1 MSVTQEDKLKNLTP
15 GALAE
20 IPRYRQDIEDIK
32 KEISKV
38 NSGKVSE
45 DDFRSYRLQRG
56 IYGQKQKP
64 NIQMVRIKIP
74 WGRATAEQ
82 LETLADAAD
91 RFPGGDRRGIAHVTT
106 RQAIQFHFVDL
117 DKVPEVMSILSNAG
131 LTTREA
137 CSNTVRN
144 VTADSLAGVA
154 QDEIFD
160 VSPCAEAVTRFFLR
174 HPVCQNLPRK
184 FKIAFSGSSA
194 DRGLVFMHDV
204 GLLAA
209 VKNETGSETRGFK
222 VFVGGGLGPTPK
234 MAHLL
239 EDFTPIDNILR
250 TIQAVITVFD
260 RDWDYGRKNRN
271 MARIKFLVEK
281 IGFDE
286 FKKRVLVERDKLK
299 GKNYPAIVPVNEMAP
314 PPSRPFLQEEPNPQY
329 LRWKETNVSA
339 QKQAGFSA
347 VTIRLPLGDIRS
359 NQLRALA
366 GLIRQYGNGTLRTAN
381 DQNLVVHW
389 VRNEALYTS
398 FIQLSQAALTLPSAG
413 RAADV
418 TSCPGAD
425 TCQLGITSSRGL
437 ATAIGKIFENG
448 HREDA
453 DLKDLK
459 IKVSGCPNSCGQ
471 HHIADIGFYGGA
483 KTVGGH
489 QVPVYSMLLGGTFGN
504 GEATFGKHFLRVPAK
519 RAPEMVGKLL
529 DIYKA
534 QKKAGEKFNGFVKRV
549 GLATLK
555 KDLEPLAALPEALGQ
570 EFLSDWGES
579 EEFKINVGPGE
590 CAA

>member
-1 MSVTQEDKLKNLTP
+1 MAVTQEDKLKNLTP
-15 GALAE
+15 GALSE
-20 IPRYRQDIEDIK
+20 IPRYRQDIEEIK

-38 NSGKVSE
+38 NSGEVSE

-64 NIQMVRIKIP
+64 SIQMVRIKIP

-82 LETLADAAD
+82 LETLSDVADQ
-91 RFPGGDRRGIAHVTT
+91 FPGGDRRGIAHVTT

-117 DKVPEVMSILSNAG
+117 EKVPEVMGILSNAG

-144 VTADSLAGVA
+144 VTADALAGVGA
-154 QDEIFD
+154 DEVFD
-160 VSPCAEAVTRFFLR
+160 ITASAEAVTRFFLR

-209 VKNETGSETRGFK
+209 VKNEAGGEARGFK

-239 EDFTPIDNILR
+239 EDFTPLDNILR
-250 TIQAVITVFD
+250 TLHAVITVFD

-271 MARIKFLVEK
+271 MARVKFLVEK

-286 FKKRVLVERDKLK
+286 FKKRVLVERDNLK
-299 GKNYPAIVPVNEMAP
+299 GEKYPAIVPVKETAP
-314 PPSRPFLQEEPNPQY
+314 PPSGPILQEEPNPQY
-329 LRWKETNVSA
+329 LRWKETNVFA

-347 VTIRLPLGDIRS
+347 VTIRLLLGDVRS

-381 DQNLVVHW
+381 DQNLMVHW
-389 VRNEALYTS
+389 IRNEALYT
-398 FIQLSQAALTLPSAG
+398 FYAKLSQAALTLPSAG

-483 KTVGGH
+483 KTVSGR
-489 QVPVYSMLLGGTFGN
+489 QVPTYSMLLGGTFGN
-504 GEATFGKHFLRVPAK
+504 GEAYFGKHFLRVPSK
-519 RAPEMVGKLL
+519 LVPQMVGNLL
-529 DIYKA
+529 DIYRA

-549 GLATLK
+549 GLNALK
-555 KDLEPLAALPEALGQ
+555 KDLEPLAALPEAPEQ
-570 EFLSDWGES
+570 ELLFDWGES
-579 EEFKINVGPGE
+579 GEFKINVGPGE

>member
-1 MSVTQEDKLKNLTP
+1 MAVSVDDKLHNLTP

-20 IPRYRQDIEDIK
+20 IPRYRQDIEEMK
-32 KEISKV
+32 SEMSKLR
-38 NSGKVSE
+38 GGQVSE
-45 DDFRSYRLQRG
+45 DDFKNYRLQRG

-91 RFPGGDRRGIAHVTT
+91 KYPGGDRRGIAHITT
-106 RQAIQFHFVDL
+106 RQAVQFHFVDL
-117 DKVPEVMSILSNAG
+117 AKIPEAMTLLSGAG

-144 VTADSLAGVA
+144 VTADAMAGVGA
-154 QDEIFD
+154 DEVFD
-160 VSPCAEAVTRFFLR
+160 ITASAEAVTRFFLR
-174 HPVCQNLPRK
+174 HPLCQNLPRK
-184 FKIAFSGSSA
+184 FKIAFSGSAA
-194 DRGLVFMHDV
+194 DRGLAFMHDV
-204 GLLAA
+204 GLIADIKDG
-209 VKNETGSETRGFK
+209 VPGFNF
-222 VFVGGGLGPTPK
+222 FVGGGLGPTPK

-239 EDFTPIDNILR
+239 EEFTPLENLLR

-271 MARIKFLVEK
+271 MARIKFLIEK
-281 IGFDE
+281 IGLDD
-286 FKKRVLVERDKLK
+286 FKKRVMVERDKLK
-299 GKNYPAIVPVNEMAP
+299 GEKYPAFAPVKEQAP
-314 PPSRPFLQEEPNPQY
+314 APLGPLLQESPDPQY
-329 LRWKETNVSA
+329 LRWKETNVWA
-339 QKQAGFSA
+339 QKQAGYSV
-347 VTIRLPLGDIRS
+347 VTVRLPLGDIRS

-389 VRNEALYTS
+389 ISNEALYT
-398 FIQLSQAALTLPSAG
+398 FYTKLSQAALTLPSAG
-413 RAADV
+413 RASDV

-448 HREDA
+448 HRADA

-489 QVPVYSMLLGGTFGN
+489 QVPTYSMLLGGTFGN
-504 GEATFGKHFLRVPAK
+504 GEASYGKHFLRVPAK
-519 RAPEMVGKLL
+519 RVPEMVGKLL
-529 DIYKA
+529 DMYKA
-534 QKKAGEKFNGFVKRV
+534 QKKAGEKFNGFVKRA
-549 GLATLK
+549 GFPALK
-555 KDLEPLAALPEALGQ
+555 KELEPLTVLPESLSPDQ
-570 EFLSDWGES
+570 LSDWGES
-579 EEFKINVGPGE
+579 GDFKINVGPGE